1 MHTWNWAVPRYCC
14 RNWHR
19 RRQCF
24 FPDHSLWEDAESCLK
39 QQQKL
44 TLESFPSKPFGL
56 QFWIQCFGFPKLNA
70 GTTQEVLLWSCLDKS
85 GEVWSLINL
94 YATQH
99 QGTRPDSAQAGRQ
112 YFIQRSDKNSELAGV
127 LLPLGKKTSPW
138 VGGGRGRIRL
148 EILSAAV
155 VAHLPTVLVPSAAPT
170 CSLHPIKADQ
180 CQI

>member
-14 RNWHR
+14 RNWHS

-127 LLPLGKKTSPW
+127 LLPLGKKPLRGWEVAEAESGWRFWVLQWWHTSPLFW
-138 VGGGRGRIRL
+138 CPV
-148 EILSAAV
+148 
-155 VAHLPTVLVPSAAPT
+155 LPLHVPYT
-170 CSLHPIKADQ
+170 L
-180 CQI
+180 